1 MNNESVINIHKET
14 QRIAYF
20 DALRLICIF
29 GVVMLHVSDDGIVAS
44 IGSQE
49 WNSALVYVSL
59 SHWILPIFIMI
70 SGALFLNPA
79 KMVTMKELYGKYVL
93 RLLLAYLFWVLA
105 YAVVGYMMSKMTG
118 GGIFIFKQHFKRKI
132 KNGK

>member
-49 WNSALVYVSL
+49 WNSALCS
-59 SHWILPIFIMI
+59 SR
-70 SGALFLNPA
+70 
-79 KMVTMKELYGKYVL
+79 LYDEQDDWGG
-93 RLLLAYLFWVLA
+93 AYLF
-105 YAVVGYMMSKMTG
+105 
-118 GGIFIFKQHFKRKI
+118 
-132 KNGK
+132 